1 MLPTCCSYSPDPL
14 FSPSQPQYIVNVNS
28 CCTKLCKPHFFT
40 QFIYKGALT
49 RKINIR
55 QLSPGHL
62 AGEEMIIVTFPMEFK
77 RCMVQLFISHVRIA
91 CDISLQALAV
101 SFVSL
106 SLNDVTQLQTPLR
119 KTEISFQSLEATWS
133 QNLINIELTG

>member
-1 MLPTCCSYSPDPL
+1 
-14 FSPSQPQYIVNVNS
+14 
-28 CCTKLCKPHFFT
+28 
-40 QFIYKGALT
+40 
-49 RKINIR
+49 
-55 QLSPGHL
+55 
-62 AGEEMIIVTFPMEFK
+62 
-77 RCMVQLFISHVRIA
+77 MVQLFISHVQIA

>member
-1 MLPTCCSYSPDPL
+1 
-14 FSPSQPQYIVNVNS
+14 
-28 CCTKLCKPHFFT
+28 
-40 QFIYKGALT
+40 
-49 RKINIR
+49 
-55 QLSPGHL
+55 
-62 AGEEMIIVTFPMEFK
+62 
-77 RCMVQLFISHVRIA
+77 MVQLFISHVRIA

-106 SLNDVTQLQTPLR
+106 SLNDATQLQTPLR

>member
-1 MLPTCCSYSPDPL
+1 
-14 FSPSQPQYIVNVNS
+14 
-28 CCTKLCKPHFFT
+28 
-40 QFIYKGALT
+40 
-49 RKINIR
+49 
-55 QLSPGHL
+55 
-62 AGEEMIIVTFPMEFK
+62 
-77 RCMVQLFISHVRIA
+77 MVQLFISHVRIA

-119 KTEISFQSLEATWS
+119 KTEISFRSLEATWS